1 MSPWRVRGSVID
13 LGGGYG
19 ADSMPYRLIYLGL
32 ALVGIAAIAFGLA
45 FGGGG
50 EPTVVPEP
58 LEAIS
63 PRRGDLVPPQTAIE
77 IDLPVGY
84 RAEIF
89 VDGWPVP
96 DAVFVEGT
104 GVYRWS
110 PSPSSPTI
118 TEWTPGEHTVRVV
131 WDTIVG
137 FPDPGEFEWTFRV
150 G

>member
-1 MSPWRVRGSVID
+1 
-13 LGGGYG
+13 
-19 ADSMPYRLIYLGL
+19 MPYRWIYLGL
-32 ALVGIAAIAFGLA
+32 ALVGVAAIAFGLA
-45 FGGGG
+45 FGDGG
-50 EPTVVPEP
+50 EPVELPQP

-63 PRRGDLVPPQTAIE
+63 PQPGDLVPRQTTVE

-84 RAEIF
+84 RAQIY
-89 VDGWPVP
+89 VDGWLVQ

-110 PSPSSPTI
+110 PSPSHPTI
-118 TEWTPGEHTVRVV
+118 PEWTPGEHTIRVV

-137 FPDPGEFEWTFRV
+137 LPDPGEFEWTFRV